1 MEVPT
6 ASSSYTEDPP
16 GSGLYQRP
24 LTDGERG
31 MIFGIEQPS
40 IRELIRIHT
49 FADFRSSQPTE
60 KVIPAVRNAWK
71 ALRLLKSPDIATTF
85 GDGFKRY
92 RPCMGLELDQWLE
105 QTFLVAEPK
114 STTEDVVREMQSNR
128 DYLPVLYLVPQ
139 SNAGEAFCGSL
150 ILFISHWRTEAAGTF
165 KMLDQIFDYTDDL
178 LHGTVTSQALNSHT
192 LGSEVHLLTPSLED
206 ILMPDKES
214 TDASKTRVRQHFDNF
229 NAHLPQLDFP
239 VQGDVGNPPSSTKLS
254 RRRYTTASTS
264 GLVGECRSHSISLT
278 AAIHSAY
285 LSAVWSIASPDSR
298 QKNYAS
304 LMPAQVRTRL
314 PKSSPYRSQGCW
326 SAAQFLM
333 LTARVGQDY
342 MSRAKSLKSQYTL
355 ADQQTWLFEDTRETS
370 AQMLNHLASM
380 HAAPASMPWITSH
393 GVLDRE
399 ILMARHGDLQVDDVF
414 VFADPLGPGVVFGLW
429 SFKGMLNLE
438 IHWNKS
444 FHSDQVIESVLDGIE
459 QVIDQELGIQ
469 LELDEKFLLEF

>member
-1 MEVPT
+1 MATST
-6 ASSSYTEDPP
+6 APSSYSEDPP
-16 GSGLYQRP
+16 GSGIYQRS

-31 MIFGIEQPS
+31 MIAGIEQPS

-49 FADFRSSQPTE
+49 FADFCSSQPTE
-60 KVIPAVRNAWK
+60 KVIPAVREAWK
-71 ALRLLKSPDIATTF
+71 ALRLLKSPDIAATF

-92 RPCMGLELDQWLE
+92 QHCSGRELDQWLGR
-105 QTFLVAEPK
+105 TFLVAKPNRNA
-114 STTEDVVREMQSNR
+114 EDVVREMQGNR
-128 DYLPVLYLVPQ
+128 DYLPALYLLPQ
-139 SNAGEAFCGSL
+139 SNAGEAFRGSV

-165 KMLDQIFDYTDDL
+165 KMLDQLFDYTDDL
-178 LHGTVTSQALNSHT
+178 LHGTTTRQALESYT

-206 ILMPDKES
+206 ILMPGKES
-214 TDASKTRVRQHFDNF
+214 TDASRARVRKHFDDYNSY
-229 NAHLPQLDFP
+229 LPQLEFP
-239 VQGDVGNPPSSTKLS
+239 VQGDLSNPPSNTRLS
-254 RRRYTTASTS
+254 RRRYTVASTS
-264 GLVGECRSHSISLT
+264 GLVGACKSHSISLT

-314 PKSSPYRSQGCW
+314 PKSSPYRSQGAW

-333 LTARVGQDY
+333 LTAPVGQDY
-342 MSRAKSLKSQYTL
+342 LSRAHSLKAQYTL
-355 ADQQTWLFEDTRETS
+355 ADQQTWMFEDARETS
-370 AQMLNHLASM
+370 AQLLKHLGSM

-399 ILMARHGDLQVDDVF
+399 ILMSRHGDLQVDDVS

-459 QVIDQELGIQ
+459 RVTDRELGAL
-469 LELDEKFLLEF
+469 LELDRKFLQEF